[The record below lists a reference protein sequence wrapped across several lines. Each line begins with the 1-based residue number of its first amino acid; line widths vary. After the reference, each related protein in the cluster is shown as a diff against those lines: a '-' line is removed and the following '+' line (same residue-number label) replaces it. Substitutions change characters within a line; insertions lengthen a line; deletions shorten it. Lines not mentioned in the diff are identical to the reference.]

1 MTDQLQKKAKV
12 WSGRF
17 SEPIS
22 EKVQEYTA
30 SIHFDKKLALFDIEG
45 SKAHAEMLEKVGIL
59 SNEELNKILVGL
71 DHIAQE
77 IKENKFNW
85 KIELEDVHL
94 NIEARLTEL
103 IGEPGGKIHTA
114 RSRNDQVATD
124 MRLWLRSEI
133 DTIARLIQNLEK
145 SILDQAEQHSNSL
158 MAGLTHLQTA
168 QPITF
173 GHHMMAY
180 HDMFA
185 RDYDRLLELRKRV
198 NCLPLGS
205 AALAGTSFK
214 IDREFVAD
222 RLGFEKVIDNSLD
235 AVSDRDFIMEFLNFS
250 AILMIHIS
258 RLSEEIIMWAS
269 DNFGYIDI
277 PDEFCTGSSIMP
289 QKKNPDVAEL
299 ARGKT
304 GRTIG
309 NLINILVLMKGQPLA
324 YNKDNQEDKEPIFD
338 SVQTIKDT
346 LDIFSA
352 MLRSIKVN
360 KTNLKKPLER
370 SYTTAT
376 DLADYLVAKQ
386 TTFREAHE
394 IVSKIVTFAEKK
406 NILLRDIPL
415 KTFEEFSEKIKDD
428 VFEILDCEGSVKSRN
443 HVGGTSPDQVL
454 NAVKTA
460 KLKWQAYLNH

>member
-1 MTDQLQKKAKV
+1 MTDQLQKKTKV

-22 EKVQEYTA
+22 EKVQQYTA
-30 SIHFDKKLALFDIEG
+30 SIHFDKKLALFDIQG
-45 SKAHAEMLEKVGIL
+45 SKAHAEMLETVGIL

-77 IKENKFNW
+77 IKENKFKW
-85 KIELEDVHL
+85 KIQLEDVHL

-103 IGEPGGKIHTA
+103 IGEPGKKIHTA

-133 DTIARLIQNLEK
+133 DIIARLIQNLEK

-214 IDREFVAD
+214 IDREFVAAK
-222 RLGFEKVIDNSLD
+222 LGFEKVINNSLD
-235 AVSDRDFIMEFLNFS
+235 AVSDRDFILEFLNFS

-360 KTNLKKPLER
+360 TTNLKKPLER

-415 KTFEEFSEKIKDD
+415 KTFKEFSEKIKDD

-460 KLKWQAYLNH
+460 KLKWQAYLKQ

>member
-1 MTDQLQKKAKV
+1 MQKKTKV

-30 SIHFDKKLALFDIEG
+30 SIGFDKKLALFDIQG

-59 SNEELNKILVGL
+59 SNEELNKILDGL
-71 DHIAQE
+71 NRIAQE

-103 IGEPGGKIHTA
+103 IGEPGEKIHTA

-133 DTIARLIQNLEK
+133 DIIAGLIQSLEK
-145 SILDQAEQHSNSL
+145 SILSQAEQHSNSL

-205 AALAGTSFK
+205 AALAGTGFK
-214 IDREFVAD
+214 IDREFVAKK
-222 RLGFEKVIDNSLD
+222 LGFEKVIDNSLD
-235 AVSDRDFIMEFLNFS
+235 AVSDRDFVLEFLNFS

-304 GRTIG
+304 GRAIG

-338 SVQTIKDT
+338 SVKTIKDT

-360 KTNLKKPLER
+360 KANLKKPFDR

-406 NILLRDIPL
+406 NILLQDIPL
-415 KTFEEFSEKIKDD
+415 KTFEEFSEKIEED
-428 VFEILDCEGSVKSRN
+428 VFEILDCEGSIKSRS

-454 NAVKTA
+454 NAIKTA
-460 KLKWQAYLNH
+460 KLKWQACLKH

>member
-1 MTDQLQKKAKV
+1 MTDQLQKKTKV

-30 SIHFDKKLALFDIEG
+30 SIHFDKKLALFDIQG

-103 IGEPGGKIHTA
+103 IGEPGEKIHTA

-133 DTIARLIQNLEK
+133 DIIAGLIQNLEK
-145 SILDQAEQHSNSL
+145 SILGQAELHSNSL

-222 RLGFEKVIDNSLD
+222 KLGFEKVIDNSLD
-235 AVSDRDFIMEFLNFS
+235 AVSDRDFILEFLNFS

-277 PDEFCTGSSIMP
+277 PDEFCTGP
-289 QKKNPDVAEL
+289 P
-299 ARGKT
+299 
-304 GRTIG
+304 
-309 NLINILVLMKGQPLA
+309 
-324 YNKDNQEDKEPIFD
+324 
-338 SVQTIKDT
+338 
-346 LDIFSA
+346 
-352 MLRSIKVN
+352 
-360 KTNLKKPLER
+360 
-370 SYTTAT
+370 
-376 DLADYLVAKQ
+376 
-386 TTFREAHE
+386 
-394 IVSKIVTFAEKK
+394 
-406 NILLRDIPL
+406 
-415 KTFEEFSEKIKDD
+415 
-428 VFEILDCEGSVKSRN
+428 
-443 HVGGTSPDQVL
+443 
-454 NAVKTA
+454 
-460 KLKWQAYLNH
+460 

>member
-30 SIHFDKKLALFDIEG
+30 SIRFDKKLALFDIEG
-45 SKAHAEMLEKVGIL
+45 SKAHAEMLKKIDIL

-77 IKENKFNW
+77 IKENKFKW
-85 KIELEDVHL
+85 KTELEDVHL

-103 IGEPGGKIHTA
+103 IGEPGEKIHTA

-133 DTIARLIQNLEK
+133 DIIARLIQNLEK
-145 SILDQAEQHSNSL
+145 SILDQAEQHTNSL

-185 RDYDRLLELRKRV
+185 RDYDRLLDLRKRV

-214 IDREFVAD
+214 IDREFVAA
-222 RLGFEKVIDNSLD
+222 RLGFEKVINNSLD
-235 AVSDRDFIMEFLNFS
+235 AVSDRDFILEFLNFS

-269 DNFGYIDI
+269 DNFCYIDI

-304 GRTIG
+304 
-309 NLINILVLMKGQPLA
+309 
-324 YNKDNQEDKEPIFD
+324 
-338 SVQTIKDT
+338 
-346 LDIFSA
+346 
-352 MLRSIKVN
+352 
-360 KTNLKKPLER
+360 
-370 SYTTAT
+370 
-376 DLADYLVAKQ
+376 
-386 TTFREAHE
+386 
-394 IVSKIVTFAEKK
+394 
-406 NILLRDIPL
+406 
-415 KTFEEFSEKIKDD
+415 
-428 VFEILDCEGSVKSRN
+428 
-443 HVGGTSPDQVL
+443 
-454 NAVKTA
+454 
-460 KLKWQAYLNH
+460 

>member
-1 MTDQLQKKAKV
+1 VTDQLQKKTKV

-30 SIHFDKKLALFDIEG
+30 SIRFDKKLALFDIQG

-71 DHIAQE
+71 NQIAQE
-77 IKENKFNW
+77 IKENKFTW

-103 IGEPGGKIHTA
+103 IGEPGEKIHTA

-133 DTIARLIQNLEK
+133 DIIAGLIRSLEK
-145 SILDQAEQHSNSL
+145 SILSQAERHNNSL

-173 GHHMMAY
+173 GHHLMAY

-185 RDYDRLLELRKRV
+185 RDYDRLFELRKRV

-205 AALAGTSFK
+205 AALAGTSFN
-214 IDREFVAD
+214 IDREFVANK
-222 RLGFEKVIDNSLD
+222 LGFEKVIDNSLD
-235 AVSDRDFIMEFLNFS
+235 AVSDRDFILEFLNFS

-309 NLINILVLMKGQPLA
+309 NLVNILVLMKGQPLA

-346 LDIFSA
+346 LEIFSS
-352 MLRSIKVN
+352 MLSSIKVK

-394 IVSKIVTFAEKK
+394 IVSKIVTFAEKG
-406 NILLRDIPL
+406 NILLQDIPL
-415 KTFEEFSEKIKDD
+415 KIFEEFSEKIEED
-428 VFEILDCEGSVKSRN
+428 VFQILDCEGSIKSRN

-454 NAVKTA
+454 NAIKKA
-460 KLKWQAYLNH
+460 KLKWQDF